1 MGEYLYRKSES
12 RISQLTLLLG
22 ALAAVPLALLH
33 NGRWASGL
41 FIGALLAWCNFR
53 WLKQGADALTH
64 AATAQAD
71 QKKVRVPVG
80 TYFAAFFRYGLIALT
95 VYAIFRYLNVPVL
108 SMVVGLCAL
117 GAATLVVSV
126 HTILRPSD
134 YEWKKRS
141 N

>member
-1 MGEYLYRKSES
+1 MGEHLYRKSES

-22 ALAAVPLALLH
+22 ALAALAPAFLH
-33 NGRWASGL
+33 NWRWAAGL
-41 FIGALLAWCNFR
+41 FIGTLLAWCNFR
-53 WLKQGADALTH
+53 WLKQGADALTL

-71 QKKVRVPVG
+71 QKKTRVPVG
-80 TYFAAFFRYGLIALT
+80 TYFAALFRYGLIALT

-134 YEWKKRS
+134 YEWKKRL